1 MKNGLRC
8 DLALAAMNGCLVL
21 MNGCLVLMADMGLG
35 NRWRE

>member
-21 MNGCLVLMADMGLG
+21 MADMGLG
-35 NRWRE
+35 NGRRE